1 MGRRILTAAAVATTA
16 LGVVAVP
23 AFANSAGHTYSNGT
37 KLTHKQKSLV
47 ATRMHAIQTTALT
60 TGQAHVINHGTFS
73 ECTVPEGNHT
83 YANFYSTDT
92 VHYLETDT
100 ATANRGLLIG
110 TCTADLTKKQTSA
123 SSTDKPGGKMIIP
136 TRAGS
141 RRTPRR
147 ATSSTRARTSSETP
161 RASCTR
167 AANSTRR
174 ASSPSPSAEAT
185 TVMKGD
191 TMDERSENVDRTEEA
206 AYEAPT
212 VVDHGSLAELT
223 LASSGSLTDGAGFGG
238 GS

>member
-136 TRAGS
+136 TPGRFAS
-141 RRTPRR
+141 Y
-147 ATSSTRARTSSETP
+147 SEACNIVYQGT
-161 RASCTR
+161 
-167 AANSTRR
+167 NFIGD
-174 ASSPSPSAEAT
+174 AESI
-185 TVMKGD
+185 VYKSGEF
-191 TMDERSENVDRTEEA
+191 DETC
-206 AYEAPT
+206 
-212 VVDHGSLAELT
+212 VVPVTIS
-223 LASSGSLTDGAGFGG
+223 
-238 GS
+238 